1 VKPSFQADE
10 DLNEVIVKAV
20 LRREPSVD
28 FQTARAAGLSGLEEF
43 AALALAARS
52 GRLLAT
58 HDRRT
63 MPGHFA
69 RFITTETSAGVMI
82 VPQAMPIVDVVESLL
97 LIWAASEAEEWK
109 NRICVLPL

>member
-1 VKPSFQADE
+1 
-10 DLNEVIVKAV
+10 
-20 LRREPSVD
+20 
-28 FQTARAAGLSGLEEF
+28 
-43 AALALAARS
+43 
-52 GRLLAT
+52 
-58 HDRRT
+58 

-69 RFITTETSAGVMI
+69 RFITTETSAGVII